1 MLDEHERGIKCMYR
15 TREERQTEIEK
26 RGGKKGK
33 DSWFR
38 KKNDNQREKRTS
50 VLRVPYTGGE
60 LKKAVNGAIRR
71 NDQPEGTSTDAYED
85 SGDRLL
91 HALVR
96 PDPFPTEDCGR
107 ITCQT
112 VCGDIHGKCKNTC
125 WQNHINYTVYCKEC
139 ETQGANDCKRHI
151 YVGESSRGCHTR
163 FLQEK
168 KQCNPSS
175 QGFMWNHVVEHH
187 GGDTRTEFVVR
198 RECIDSDPLRR
209 VVREAV
215 RIEKYMKDPSVV
227 LMNGKEEHFGPQMV
241 RPSFGMNW
249 MD

>member
-1 MLDEHERGIKCMYR
+1 MNKLLHNFNYICIRFSQSHTHFRSQCLYISLPHSKQTLTFAQTQHRVKYKC
-15 TREERQTEIEK
+15 
-26 RGGKKGK
+26 
-33 DSWFR
+33 F
-38 KKNDNQREKRTS
+38 
-50 VLRVPYTGGE
+50 
-60 LKKAVNGAIRR
+60 
-71 NDQPEGTSTDAYED
+71 NDQPEGTCTDAYED

-112 VCGDIHGKCKNTC
+112 VCGDIHGRCKNTC
-125 WQNHINYTVYCKEC
+125 WQNHVNYTVYCKEC

-168 KQCNPSS
+168 KQCNPSI

-241 RPSFGMNW
+241 RPSFGMDW